1 MLAETLAM
9 IARLWGGLYRH
20 EVASMPWFTA
30 CCVIAY
36 MCRLFDHTYVINNHG
51 IMQRSFSIV
60 DLEMTIFWP
69 YKTNK
74 VYKLSYI
81 IRDNVFLSKKR
92 ELCVHAL

>member
-1 MLAETLAM
+1 MVYIGTRWQACL
-9 IARLWGGLYRH
+9 GLQHVVSSRTC
-20 EVASMPWFTA
+20 AGSS
-30 CCVIAY
+30 
-36 MCRLFDHTYVINNHG
+36 DHTYVINNHG

-60 DLEMTIFWP
+60 ALEMTIFWP

-81 IRDNVFLSKKR
+81 IRDNVLPFKKR